1 MTNTALNTREV
12 VEELINDMLVTC
24 EGSNELGYI
33 METCNYLFTYY
44 TEIVDVYQE
53 DYASSGKYYL
63 GVWGEDEES
72 KFDYL
77 VLQVELI
84 ESENGEYEIY
94 DIYETSKY

>member
-1 MTNTALNTREV
+1 MTNTTLNTKAV
-12 VEELINDMLVTC
+12 VEELIKDVLATC

-33 METCNYLFTYY
+33 IETCNCLFTYY
-44 TEIVDVYQE
+44 TEITDVYQE
-53 DYASSGKYYL
+53 DYASSGKHFL

-72 KFDYL
+72 EFNYL

-84 ESENGEYEIY
+84 ENGNEEYEIY